1 MNSGR
6 NIEQPTFTAQ
16 PLPSS
21 GLSLVDIYFV
31 VFRRKWVIL
40 ICTLLGIAAGVGYYF
55 TRQPMFQSSAKLLIK
70 YVTDARPVNPA
81 DNGSQVTTSDLNT
94 TLMNSELSILDSF
107 DVYEQV
113 STNVGPEKVLA
124 KLGGGN
130 DMILAA
136 GIISSGIKIV
146 PSRDST
152 VIQITFSH
160 PDQTVVRPVLNAII
174 EAYREKHIQVHKAI
188 GISDDY
194 LMERTSD
201 LQQQISQIEEELRQA
216 KTNAGIIDVADAEK
230 AYSEEIARVRR
241 ELFQAEADLA
251 EHQASLSDMNSS
263 SRARAITNGLA
274 GDQKIPDDLLV
285 RYKAACTRID
295 FLQKRLTE
303 YSYQGFTESNKLV
316 MEGRKQMAD
325 ATSLKSSLEEQCP
338 SLAALDF
345 TVVAS
350 GTSSS
355 GTTPSGTPGQM
366 TSLPTRIKTLRAQ
379 LTQIQSEAVK
389 MGDAEAKISELM
401 RKKKIKESY
410 FDNFKSTLERKQI
423 DEALGP
429 GQLFSNIPVIQDP
442 TPPFRDFHKFYKNIG
457 TLIFGGFLLGLGL
470 AFLIEYYFDRSIK
483 RPIEVQ
489 TKLKIPFFLSIPDL
503 NQGNRKALGSPVRKQ
518 LGYANGTAPAGGA
531 VAVKESPLEV
541 MSWEVNRRFDSYY
554 DALRDRLVVYFESIN
569 LTRKPKLVAVTST
582 HKGAGVSTIAAGLA
596 SSLSETGDGRV
607 LLVDMNLENG
617 AAQQFFQGK
626 PNCKL
631 DDALESETRD
641 GALVSDNLYV
651 VTEDTFS
658 EKLPRALPKR
668 FASLIPKLKASDYDY
683 IIFDMPPVS
692 PTSVT
697 ARLSGFMDT
706 VMLVI
711 ESEKTDQQVVQQA
724 NALLAQSKAN
734 VTAVLNKTKTYI
746 PARLHQDFLSDI

>member
-6 NIEQPTFTAQ
+6 YIEQPGHPAP
-16 PLPSS
+16 PLSAP

-31 VFRRKWVIL
+31 LFRRKWLIL
-40 ICTLLGIAAGVGYYF
+40 FCTLLGLGAAAYYYY
-55 TRQPMFQSSAKLLIK
+55 TRQPQFQSSAKLMIR
-70 YVTDARPVNPA
+70 YVTDSRPMNPA
-81 DNGSQVTTSDLNT
+81 DNGAQVTTSDLNT
-94 TLMNSELSILDSF
+94 TLMNAELEILNSF
-107 DVYEQV
+107 DLYEQV

-124 KLGGGN
+124 QLGGGTE
-130 DMILAA
+130 MIRAA
-136 GIISSGIKIV
+136 GVVSSGVKVV

-152 VIQITFSH
+152 VIQIIFNH
-160 PDQTVVRPVLNAII
+160 PDHAIVQPVLWAII
-174 EAYREKHIQVHKAI
+174 EAYREKHAKVHKAAAI
-188 GISDDY
+188 TDDF
-194 LMERTSD
+194 LMERTAD
-201 LQQQISQIEEELRQA
+201 LRTQISQIDEELRQV
-216 KTNAGIIDVADAEK
+216 KTNAGIIDIDASEK
-230 AYSEEIARVRR
+230 AYSEEITAVRR
-241 ELFQAEADLA
+241 DLFKAEADLA
-251 EHQASLSDMNSS
+251 EYQNSTMDS
-263 SRARAITNGLA
+263 NGVSRLFSTNVTA
-274 GDQKIPDDLLV
+274 ADQKIPDDLLV

-295 FLQKRLTE
+295 SIQKRLTE
-303 YSYQGFTESNKLV
+303 YAYQGFTESNKLV
-316 MEGRKQMAD
+316 IEGREQMVVAV
-325 ATSLKSSLEEQCP
+325 ALKNSLEQQCP
-338 SLAALDF
+338 ALGILDF
-345 TVVAS
+345 SAVAA
-350 GTSSS
+350 GTAAPAASAAGSSA
-355 GTTPSGTPGQM
+355 QVNY
-366 TSLPTRIKTLRAQ
+366 LPMRIKTLRAQ
-379 LTQIQSEAVK
+379 LAQIRAEAEK
-389 MGDAEAKISELM
+389 MSDAETKINDLL
-401 RKKKIKESY
+401 RRKKIKESY
-410 FDNFKSTLERKQI
+410 IENFNHQLEVKQI
-423 DEALGP
+423 DEVLGP
-429 GQLFSNIPVIQDP
+429 GQLNQNISVIQDP
-442 TPPFRDFHKFYKNIG
+442 TPPFRDFKKFYKNIG
-457 TLIFGGFLLGLGL
+457 TLILGGFLLGLIL
-470 AFLIEYYFDRSIK
+470 AFLIEFYFDRTIK

-503 NQGNRKALGSPVRKQ
+503 NQGNRKALGAPVRKQ
-518 LGYANGTAPAGGA
+518 LGYANGAAPAGGA

-607 LLVDMNLENG
+607 LLVDMNMENG

-626 PNCKL
+626 PSCKL

-641 GALVSDNLYV
+641 GALVSENLYV
-651 VTEDTFS
+651 VTEDTFT

>member
-6 NIEQPTFTAQ
+6 YIEQPGHPAQ
-16 PLPSS
+16 PLPAP

-40 ICTLLGIAAGVGYYF
+40 LCTLLGLAAATVYYF
-55 TRQPMFQSSAKLLIK
+55 KRQPMYQSSAKLMIK
-70 YVTDARPVNPA
+70 YVTDSRPVNPA
-81 DNGSQVTTSDLNT
+81 DNGAQITTSDLNT
-94 TLMNSELSILDSF
+94 TLMNAELEILKSF
-107 DVYEQV
+107 DLYEQV
-113 STNVGPEKVLA
+113 STNVGPDKILA
-124 KLGGGN
+124 QLGGGS
-130 DMILAA
+130 DMIRAA
-136 GIISSGIKIV
+136 GVISSGV
-146 PSRDST
+146 EAMPSRDST
-152 VIQITFSH
+152 VIQIIYNH
-160 PDQTVVRPVLNAII
+160 PDRAVVQPVLYAVID
-174 EAYREKHIQVHKAI
+174 AYRDKHAQVHKAAAI
-188 GISDDY
+188 TDDF
-194 LMERTSD
+194 LLERTAEMR
-201 LQQQISQIEEELRQA
+201 QQISQIEEELRQV
-216 KTNAGIIDVADAEK
+216 KTNAGIIDIAGDAK
-230 AYSEEIARVRR
+230 AYSEEIASVRR
-241 ELFQAEADLA
+241 DLDKAEADLA
-251 EHQASLSDMNSS
+251 EYQGNSTDS
-263 SRARAITNGLA
+263 NGVARPSTANA
-274 GDQKIPDDLLV
+274 AVADQKIPDDLLI

-295 FLQKRLTE
+295 SIQKHLTE
-303 YSYQGFTESNKLV
+303 YASQGFTESNKLV
-316 MEGRKQMAD
+316 IEGREQMVVAV
-325 ATSLKSSLEEQCP
+325 TLKNSLEQQCP
-338 SLAALDF
+338 ALGTLDF
-345 TVVAS
+345 SAMATGTAS
-350 GTSSS
+350 PTASASA
-355 GTTPSGTPGQM
+355 TPAQINA
-366 TSLPTRIKTLRAQ
+366 LPSRIKTLRAR
-379 LTQIQSEAVK
+379 LAQIQAEAVK
-389 MGDAEAKISELM
+389 MGDAETKINDLLR
-401 RKKKIKESY
+401 RKEIKENY
-410 FDNFKSTLERKQI
+410 IAKFNDQLEHKQI
-423 DEALGP
+423 EEVLGP
-429 GQLFSNIPVIQDP
+429 EQLNQNIKVIQFP
-442 TPPFRDFHKFYKNIG
+442 TPPYRDFKKFYKNIG
-457 TLIFGGFLLGLGL
+457 TLVFGGFLLGLGL
-470 AFLIEYYFDRSIK
+470 AFLIEFYLDRTIK

-503 NQGNRKALGSPVRKQ
+503 NQGSRKALGAPRKQ
-518 LGYANGTAPAGGA
+518 LGYANGSAPAGGA

-607 LLVDMNLENG
+607 LLVDMNMENG

-626 PNCKL
+626 PSCKL

-641 GALVSDNLYV
+641 GALVSENLYV
-651 VTEDTFS
+651 VTEDTFT